1 MIYDSLFPGNPRAIR
16 SLDIEDWDAFCSP
29 WAHDRFF
36 VNSSFMRYILLFPR
50 KDEEKFRYTLSQC
63 GLLTGTFMIGFPV
76 PSKPNVP
83 GKDPLLSSLYG
94 LLVIL
99 TPGAEVESWLREE
112 RTLSLLR
119 RGVRRLLY
127 R

>member
-16 SLDIEDWDAFCSP
+16 SLDIEDWDLFCSP

-36 VNSSFMRYILLFPR
+36 TFRCFYETFFCR

-63 GLLTGTFMIGFPV
+63 GLITGTLILGYPV
-76 PSKPNVP
+76 PLKASVA

-99 TPGAEVESWLREE
+99 TPGAEEESWLREE
-112 RTLSLLR
+112 GTLSLLR
-119 RGVRRLLY
+119 GGVRRLLY